1 MAVVAGGPPR
11 GRSALYRQDVIGALA
26 WLLLLVAAL
35 AALAVLVGRAT
46 SPALPSGRRGVRLPA
61 RERAQIARA
70 LETARWAAAHDEQ
83 DGTTRV
89 LLRRACT
96 GPDGWPLVLEERVF
110 ATIAASDPD
119 WEPQFTEAMAQAR
132 FRCDYLNTEE
142 AAG

>member
-1 MAVVAGGPPR
+1 MAVAAKGPPR
-11 GRSALYRQDVIGALA
+11 GRSALYRQHVIGALA
-26 WLLLLVAAL
+26 WLLVLVAAL

-46 SPALPSGRRGVRLPA
+46 MPALPSGRRGVRLPA
-61 RERAQIARA
+61 RERAQVARA
-70 LETARWAAAHDEQ
+70 LETARWAVAHDEQ
-83 DGTTRV
+83 DGATRV

-110 ATIAASDPD
+110 AAIPASDPD
-119 WEPQFTEAMAQAR
+119 WEPRFTEAMAQAR

>member
-1 MAVVAGGPPR
+1 MAVAAEGPAC
-11 GRSALYRQDVIGALA
+11 GRSALYREHVIGALG

-35 AALAVLVGRAT
+35 AALAVLVARGTA
-46 SPALPSGRRGVRLPA
+46 PALPSGRRGVRLPA
-61 RERAQIARA
+61 RQRAEVARS
-70 LETARWAAAHDEQ
+70 LETARWAAAHDER
-83 DGTTRV
+83 DGVTRV
-89 LLRRACT
+89 LLRRSCT

-119 WEPQFTEAMAQAR
+119 WEPRFTEAMAQAR

>member
-1 MAVVAGGPPR
+1 
-11 GRSALYRQDVIGALA
+11 VIGALA
-26 WLLLLVAAL
+26 WLLVLVAAL
-35 AALAVLVGRAT
+35 AVLAVLLGRAT
-46 SPALPSGRRGVRLPA
+46 TPALPTGRRGVRLPA
-61 RERAQIARA
+61 RERARFARA

-89 LLRRACT
+89 LLRRSCT

-110 ATIAASDPD
+110 ATIEASDPD
-119 WEPQFTEAMAQAR
+119 WEPRFTEAMAQAR